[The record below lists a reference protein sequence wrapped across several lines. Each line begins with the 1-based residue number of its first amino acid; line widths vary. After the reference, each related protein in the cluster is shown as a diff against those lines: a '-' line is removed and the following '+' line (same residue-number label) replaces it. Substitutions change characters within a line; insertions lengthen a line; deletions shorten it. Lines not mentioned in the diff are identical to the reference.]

1 MIVLIDNFDSFTYNL
16 YDYLKHFDDVSVIL
30 NNSSID
36 QIKNVKNL
44 KGIVISPGPS
54 HPKNSLLSL
63 EAISAFSSKLPILGI
78 CLGMQ
83 AICYVYEKTIR
94 QAKTI
99 MHGKVDRMIVLKKG
113 ILFNNIEPPVLGVR
127 YHSLVVDNVSGDF
140 DVCAISE
147 SDNEIMAIENQ
158 GLGLFGLQFH
168 PESYQTK
175 DGLKF
180 IKNFVRFCNE
190 KA

>member
-30 NNSSID
+30 NNSSIN
-36 QIKNVKNL
+36 QIKNVNNL
-44 KGIVISPGPS
+44 KGIVVSPGPS
-54 HPKNSLLSL
+54 HPKNALLSL
-63 EAISAFSSKLPILGI
+63 EAISVFSSKVPILGI

-83 AICYVYEKTIR
+83 AICYVYGKIIR

-99 MHGKVDRMIVLKKG
+99 MHGKVDRMIVLKKST
-113 ILFNNIEPPVLGVR
+113 LFESIEPPFLGVR
-127 YHSLVVDNVSGDF
+127 YHSLVVDNVYGDF
-140 DVCAISE
+140 EVCAVSE
-147 SDNEIMAIENQ
+147 SDNEIMAIENEE
-158 GLGLFGLQFH
+158 LGLYGLQFH

-180 IKNFVRFCNE
+180 IENFVRLCNE

>member
-30 NNSSID
+30 NNSSIE
-36 QIKNVKNL
+36 QIKNLKNL
-44 KGIVISPGPS
+44 KGIVVSPGPS
-54 HPKNSLLSL
+54 HPKNALLSL
-63 EAISAFSSKLPILGI
+63 EAISAFSSKMPILGI

-94 QAKTI
+94 KAKTI
-99 MHGKVDRMIVLKKG
+99 MHGKVERMVVLKKS
-113 ILFNNIEPPVLGVR
+113 ILFDGIEPPFLGVR
-127 YHSLVVDNVSGDF
+127 YHSLVVDNVQGDF
-140 DVCAISE
+140 EVSAISE
-147 SDNEIMAIENQ
+147 SDNEIMAIENKE
-158 GLGLFGLQFH
+158 LRLYGLQFH

-180 IKNFVRFCNE
+180 IENFVRLCNE
-190 KA
+190 KV